1 MLCLSVVRRETRYEV
16 QILDCVILHSRT
28 CSFSGAP
35 NSGYPARPG
44 TRILYR
50 RARNHQSRNTTH
62 HILKSCMTTR
72 EVSVCD
78 RSSHGLASCPDFVG
92 EFHVLAQ
99 RSGGTTPEICPV
111 SSDWT
116 GAPPRWCLVV
126 LVFGASLPQWCF
138 CTSKPTSNRAATSTS
153 RWRLINQRIHSQY
166 HTTGSQ
172 CLKLSIHPDVK

>member
-1 MLCLSVVRRETRYEV
+1 MINYQVLGTSGQLTVLCCLSVVRRETRYEV
-16 QILDCVILHSRT
+16 QILDCVILQSRT

-35 NSGYPARPG
+35 NSGYPARALP
-44 TRILYR
+44 
-50 RARNHQSRNTTH
+50 RAWHAHPACISTFTYHQSRNTTH

-111 SSDWT
+111 IVDR
-116 GAPPRWCLVV
+116 GATSVVSGGPRLWCLAAAVV
-126 LVFGASLPQWCF
+126 LLHVQSP
-138 CTSKPTSNRAATSTS
+138 NRRRTE
-153 RWRLINQRIHSQY
+153 RRLVRL
-166 HTTGSQ
+166 GG
-172 CLKLSIHPDVK
+172 D

>member
-1 MLCLSVVRRETRYEV
+1 MLYYKVELVRSAELLTA
-16 QILDCVILHSRT
+16 VIPHAL
-28 CSFSGAP
+28 P
-35 NSGYPARPG
+35 LARASC
-44 TRILYR
+44 IDVHVY
-50 RARNHQSRNTTH
+50 HQSRNTTH

-166 HTTGSQ
+166 HTTRLA
-172 CLKLSIHPDVK
+172 LKLSIHPDVK